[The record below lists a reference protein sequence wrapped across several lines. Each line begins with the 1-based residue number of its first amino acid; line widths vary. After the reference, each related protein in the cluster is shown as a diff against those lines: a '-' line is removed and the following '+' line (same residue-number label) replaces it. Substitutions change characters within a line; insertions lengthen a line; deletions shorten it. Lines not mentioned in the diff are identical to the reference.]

1 MFLWW
6 KYQIGRVKVLP
17 ECLASKGLKKTH
29 THTKAWLG
37 LSKRTQTTRL
47 CLNNGQ
53 WNEAQINCKW
63 RQGLAVILGYV
74 KGSGYTWLYSWLGD
88 TWVSSSDSQ
97 CQSYKQRA
105 LLNRI
110 LPVLLSWESKTQV
123 NSHLRESSSYTWMCK
138 WEGHQAHTTWSLYLP
153 SLGVPE
159 TGGWAGVG
167 LGSLEIMT
175 LFRASCLLRGRRLE
189 TVI

>member
-1 MFLWW
+1 M
-6 KYQIGRVKVLP
+6 P
-17 ECLASKGLKKTH
+17 GLKGIK
-29 THTKAWLG
+29 KNN
-37 LSKRTQTTRL
+37 TQRHDWDYQKERRQRGSALTTDSEMRHRSTA
-47 CLNNGQ
+47 NGG
-53 WNEAQINCKW
+53 NS
-63 RQGLAVILGYV
+63 LAVILGYV

-110 LPVLLSWESKTQV
+110 LPVLLSRESKAQV

-159 TGGWAGVG
+159 TGGWAGMG
-167 LGSLEIMT
+167 LGSLEIMM